1 MSVEHRDAPPQK
13 PDTAS
18 PVDTVAQLLARLR
31 HRVQQKLEPADATD
45 AEQDDA
51 ARSTSVPTRGW
62 QVVASK
68 ELADHLLSVRFIVLL
83 LLVGLAAAGSV
94 YAAASGIRDVASE
107 ASGTSALYLR
117 LFTVAPERFPSF
129 FALIGFLAPLLG
141 VAFGFDAIN
150 GERAQGTLPRLLS
163 QPIHRDDVINGK
175 FVAGLTIIALMLV
188 ALTLF
193 VSGIGLV
200 RLGIVPTLGEVGRL
214 IAWLVV
220 AIVYVGFWLAFA
232 TLCSV
237 GLRRAATS
245 ALVAIAAW
253 LVLTLFATLLV
264 GLVADVL
271 APAGA
276 NATGNEVLANASLQ
290 QTLSRLSPTTLYQE
304 ATVVLL
310 NPEVRTVGFVLPQQV
325 DQAIRSE
332 LAFDQSL
339 LLVWPQVVGLVAL
352 TVGCFVAAY
361 LLFLRQ
367 EIRA

>member
-1 MSVEHRDAPPQK
+1 MSVETRDAAPQDV
-13 PDTAS
+13 PQDV
-18 PVDTVAQLLARLR
+18 PVSQ
-31 HRVQQKLEPADATD
+31 
-45 AEQDDA
+45 
-51 ARSTSVPTRGW
+51 RGW
-62 QVVASK
+62 QIVATK
-68 ELADHLLSVRFIVLL
+68 ELADHLLSVRFVVLL

-107 ASGTSALYLR
+107 ASGTSALFLR
-117 LFTVAPERFPSF
+117 LFTVAPERFPAF
-129 FALIGFLAPLLG
+129 YAMIGFLAPLLG

-188 ALTLF
+188 ALALF

-214 IAWLVV
+214 VVWLVV

-264 GLVADVL
+264 GLVADVV

-276 NATGNEVLANASLQ
+276 NSAANEVLANVSLQ
-290 QTLSRLSPTTLYQE
+290 ETLSRLSPATLYEE

-332 LAFDQSL
+332 LSFDQSL

-352 TVGCFVAAY
+352 TVACFVAAY

>member
-1 MSVEHRDAPPQK
+1 MTAEARGIEHRDAVEE
-13 PDTAS
+13 AS
-18 PVDTVAQLLARLR
+18 
-31 HRVQQKLEPADATD
+31 DATPPGD
-45 AEQDDA
+45 ETAE
-51 ARSTSVPTRGW
+51 RERTFRGW
-62 QVVASK
+62 QVVATK
-68 ELADHLLSVRFIVLL
+68 ELADHLLSVRFVVLL
-83 LLVGLAAAGSV
+83 VLVGLVAAGSV
-94 YAAASGIRDVASE
+94 YAAAGGIRDAASQVTG
-107 ASGTSALYLR
+107 APALFLQ
-117 LFTVAPERFPSF
+117 LFTVAPDRFPAF

-141 VAFGFDAIN
+141 IAFGFDVIN
-150 GERAQGTLPRLLS
+150 GERAQGTLPRLLA

-175 FVAGLTIIALMLV
+175 FVAGLAVIALMLV
-188 ALTLF
+188 ALALSVT
-193 VSGIGLV
+193 GIGLV
-200 RLGIVPTLGEVGRL
+200 RLGIVPTLGEVGRFV
-214 IAWLVV
+214 AWLVV
-220 AIVYVGFWLAFA
+220 AIVYVGFWLAFS

-271 APAGA
+271 APVSSGTSADQVIT
-276 NATGNEVLANASLQ
+276 NAALQ
-290 QTLSRLSPTTLYQE
+290 QNLSRLSPSTLYQE

-310 NPEVRTVGFVLPQQV
+310 NPEARTVGFVLPQQV

-332 LAFDQSL
+332 LTFEQSL

-352 TVGCFVAAY
+352 TAACFVAAY